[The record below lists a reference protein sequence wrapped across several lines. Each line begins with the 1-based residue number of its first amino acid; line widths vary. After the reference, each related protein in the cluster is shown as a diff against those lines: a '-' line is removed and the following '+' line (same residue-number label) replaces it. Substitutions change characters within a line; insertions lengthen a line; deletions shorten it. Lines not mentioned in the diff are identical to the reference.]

1 MARARAVWGV
11 RMVEWGILA
20 LVLLAFVWFFGQY
33 AKRVYSQAERA
44 QVLTTLGALRT
55 AMVLGHLQS
64 AVQGN
69 SMAAVQRSANPIH
82 ALDSIPPNFGG
93 EVVGRDVTAVRPG
106 QWVFDVQC
114 GCIGY
119 KPLYLDWLESQENLD
134 ALWFQQR
141 SLGAVGVLVPLDAY
155 IWQGQRVE

>member
-1 MARARAVWGV
+1 M
-11 RMVEWGILA
+11 
-20 LVLLAFVWFFGQY
+20 
-33 AKRVYSQAERA
+33 
-44 QVLTTLGALRT
+44 LTTLGALRT

-69 SMAAVQRSANPIH
+69 SMAAVQRSANPFH

-93 EVVGRDVTAVRPG
+93 EVAGRDVGAVRPG
-106 QWVFDVQC
+106 QWVFDAQC

-141 SLGAVGVLVPLDAY
+141 SLGAVVYWYPWIRTSGRASELSKVRKNRGFSV
-155 IWQGQRVE
+155 Q